1 MLPKFLT
8 QRYPLDK
15 HFFLIPRFALSLIGY
30 YPETVRTTKV
40 QLWSFFNIAIL
51 GYGCYAEFYY
61 GIHYLSIDIPSALDA
76 LCPVASS
83 IMSFIKIFFIW
94 WYREDYKSLIEKV
107 HNLTAQQN
115 SSSKVQMKK
124 RYFTLATRLN
134 ALVLFFSFCT
144 STSYTL
150 RPIVSNTFL
159 YLNGKDIIYETPF
172 KMMFPDTLLS
182 MPLYPITFILVHWHG
197 YITILAFVGAD
208 GLFLGFCIYLATL
221 LKAMQEDL
229 QNILTDIEDKKKSR
243 HDSEEEVCLALEDII
258 VRHNEVAELT
268 DKFSLIMV
276 EITLCQFITSSI
288 IIATSVL
295 DLLLFSGYGVIV
307 YVVHTCAVFTEIFLY
322 CLGGNAVMES
332 SEDLATKA
340 YSSEWYT
347 HSVKVQKMVLLI
359 MVRAQRTIGIKVP
372 FFAPSLPALTAIL
385 RFTGSVI
392 ALAKS
397 VI

>member
-1 MLPKFLT
+1 MLPRFLT
-8 QRYPLDK
+8 KNYPLDK
-15 HFFLIPRFALSLIGY
+15 HLFLIPRFALSLIGY
-30 YPETVRTTKV
+30 YPESERTTKV
-40 QLWSFFNIAIL
+40 QLWSFFNIVIL

-83 IMSFIKIFFIW
+83 IMSFLKIFFIW
-94 WYREDYKSLIEKV
+94 WYREEYKFLIEKV
-107 HNLTAQQN
+107 RYLTAQQN
-115 SSSKVQMKK
+115 SSGKVQMKK

-134 ALVLFFSFCT
+134 ALVFFFGFCT

-150 RPIVSNTFL
+150 RHIVTNTFL
-159 YLNGKDIIYETPF
+159 YLKGQPIIYETPF
-172 KMMFPDTLLS
+172 KMMFPEALLS
-182 MPLYPITFILVHWHG
+182 MPIYPITYILVHWHG
-197 YITILAFVGAD
+197 YITVLAFVGAD
-208 GLFLGFCIYLATL
+208 GFFLGFCFYFSTL
-221 LKAMQEDL
+221 LKAIQQDL
-229 QNILTDIEDKKKSR
+229 QSILTDNGTKNNCR
-243 HDSEEEVCLALEDII
+243 YDSEEKVCAALEDII
-258 VRHNEVAELT
+258 ERHNEVAELT

-276 EITLCQFITSSI
+276 EITLCHFITSSI
-288 IIATSVL
+288 IIATSVV
-295 DLLLFSGYGVIV
+295 DLLLFSGYGIIV
-307 YVVHTCAVFTEIFLY
+307 YVVYTCAVLTEIFLY
-322 CLGGNAVMES
+322 CLGGNTVMDS

-347 HSVKVQKMVLLI
+347 HSVKIQKIVLLI
-359 MVRAQRTIGIKVP
+359 MVRSQRAIIIKVP